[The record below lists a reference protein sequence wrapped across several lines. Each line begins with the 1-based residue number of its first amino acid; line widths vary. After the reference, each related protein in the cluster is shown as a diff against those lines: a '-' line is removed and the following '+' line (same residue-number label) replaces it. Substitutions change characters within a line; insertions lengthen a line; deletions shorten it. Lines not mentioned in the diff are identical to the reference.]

1 MGDKS
6 LGPNFFWS
14 PGTTRPRRICDW
26 LETIMHMTRSITDVK
41 STWLQYNS
49 LTFTSSKQTDQPI
62 ISSFDYWRG
71 EHVDK
76 TPQQPHFHWFKT
88 NWPTNHKQYNSV
100 KRGKGNESIVGRAA
114 TGCYTVEQ
122 VKGISS
128 DIEFKALG
136 SVVIV
141 TGCAH
146 VSTWSSRPW
155 SLSLCAARD
164 QQVTARRH
172 TIPHNTST
180 VLGKIEARNAHAL
193 IEWFM

>member
-1 MGDKS
+1 MFWLCLGCYKWSSKTCYRQGRFLDHFYQLTFQILNINRFISNFDMSNVNDQIWKCNLFHQFLTVFKGMRHKS

-114 TGCYTVEQ
+114 TGCYTV
-122 VKGISS
+122 
-128 DIEFKALG
+128 
-136 SVVIV
+136 
-141 TGCAH
+141 
-146 VSTWSSRPW
+146 
-155 SLSLCAARD
+155 
-164 QQVTARRH
+164 
-172 TIPHNTST
+172 
-180 VLGKIEARNAHAL
+180 
-193 IEWFM
+193 

>member
-1 MGDKS
+1 MRDKS

-76 TPQQPHFHWFKT
+76 TSQQPHFHWFKT

-146 VSTWSSRPW
+146 VSTWSSCFRGRFH
-155 SLSLCAARD
+155 CAPRG
-164 QQVTARRH
+164 TSRLRRGDTQYH
-172 TIPHNTST
+172 TIQ
-180 VLGKIEARNAHAL
+180 VQ
-193 IEWFM
+193 F